1 MDLILVSFLGLAS
14 GGFCSFPFFGGLN
27 TKLVLPAVTTTSI
40 RVAVASLRGTAAR
53 IFSPTTTSTSTSLKD
68 ESIGD
73 KRDTEDD
80 VFELEFVGEGPIEFA
95 DTAAG
100 RNDEESTGT
109 NAEEEEAGTV
119 FAAGTVFEAIADTI
133 ADTVTDTV
141 FTGGTTTREERDFGV
156 TAPNRAANADDDAD
170 DDDAAFAS
178 TRRGPI
184 GDAPSLLSVS
194 VLILMS
200 DILFT

>member
-27 TKLVLPAVTTTSI
+27 TKLVLPAVTTTCL

-53 IFSPTTTSTSTSLKD
+53 IFSPTTTSTSSKD
-68 ESIGD
+68 ESIGG
-73 KRDTEDD
+73 KCDTEDL
-80 VFELEFVGEGPIEFA
+80 FKFVGEGPIEFA
-95 DTAAG
+95 DTAG

-109 NAEEEEAGTV
+109 NAEEAGTV
-119 FAAGTVFEAIADTI
+119 FAAGTVFEAIC
-133 ADTVTDTV
+133 DTVADKV
-141 FTGGTTTREERDFGV
+141 FTGGTTTREERDFGG